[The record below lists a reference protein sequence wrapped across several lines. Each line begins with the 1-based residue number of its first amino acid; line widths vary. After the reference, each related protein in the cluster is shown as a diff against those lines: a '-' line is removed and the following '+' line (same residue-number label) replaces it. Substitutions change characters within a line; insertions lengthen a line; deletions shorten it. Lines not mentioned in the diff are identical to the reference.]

1 MRHNLDDERKS
12 QKKRTTKEKKN
23 IISQIRNKDNI

>member
-12 QKKRTTKEKKN
+12 QKKRTAKEKKN
-23 IISQIRNKDNI
+23 IISQMRNKDNI